1 MDITKLIQVL
11 SEALDDKDW
20 DVIKELLE
28 DLIYEEENPIKE
40 YERDSDLDEE
50 NLWGWLGN
58 RLVLF
63 DTKVQQSLSRLLNK
77 TQRNLNGD
85 NSLDGLVIDWHL
97 AGAEMGFDNYVE
109 ESVSDSQ
116 PTYAYA

>member
-1 MDITKLIQVL
+1 MK
-11 SEALDDKDW
+11 
-20 DVIKELLE
+20 
-28 DLIYEEENPIKE
+28 IYGADR
-40 YERDSDLDEE
+40 Y
-50 NLWGWLGN
+50 

-63 DTKVQQSLSRLLNK
+63 GTKVQQSLSKLLNK
-77 TQRNLNGD
+77 TQRNSNGD

-109 ESVSDSQ
+109 EPVSDYQ